1 MKTIALLS
9 LLLLTGCELQSPD
22 YLKIMEFC
30 AKKKGYYFSV
40 TIPTWLG
47 PRLVPGCAED
57 IRDMKFWTYKAIEE
71 DNK

>member
-1 MKTIALLS
+1 MKRLVLLG

-22 YLKIMEFC
+22 YLKIMESC
-30 AKKKGYYFSV
+30 SKKGGYYFSV

-57 IRDMKFWTYKAIEE
+57 LRDMKFWTYKVIEE